1 MCVSLSSRGRS
12 GWVHLHELFQWGGY
26 KCIHVGVAVLSVLE
40 MQESATENVVRKS
53 GPVHSA
59 CCLVQSTATVHAI
72 RSAYTHTYVHTCDV
86 Q

>member
-1 MCVSLSSRGRS
+1 M
-12 GWVHLHELFQWGGY
+12 
-26 KCIHVGVAVLSVLE
+26 LSVLE
-40 MQESATENVVRKS
+40 MQELATENVVRKS

-72 RSAYTHTYVHTCDV
+72 RSAYIHTYVHICDV